1 MTRKPEIKSI
11 NCTSCGAGLDVL
23 GGGRVQVMVCGYCGS
38 ELDAQDNFAVLRKF
52 SEIERPVTPF
62 SIGMTGMI
70 EGIPFTIIGTLG
82 MMEKWKKRTWTWV
95 DHQVYS
101 QTHGYAYLT
110 VENGHLSFTRRYRG
124 MMRPAW
130 ISTLLV
136 ETAETPPRVEAPD
149 GTYTYF
155 ETSSNTITFIEG
167 EFNWKPQINAQ
178 TQNVS
183 MLSNAAMLN
192 FNQSATEAEVWRTQ
206 YQPAEEVYA
215 SFGITDPP
223 KPRGFNVLKPF
234 VTGRHQKFL
243 ASAAAIFAL
252 IAFVMSFTVFN
263 LSGRSTEAVHNF
275 NLDQLPQEIAFDV
288 IQKDRLARIG
298 LGANVSNSWAFI
310 GVNVTDPDD
319 VPVFESG
326 RTVERYSG
334 RDKDGAW
341 SEGRSTSELRF
352 IPRQTG
358 TYLVEVYVEEAET
371 WQREGAP
378 ITQVQVVTQEGVTN
392 GRWLQFVGLVFA
404 LFGLYHLLRSVLHWH
419 RRMQYGDWSDD

>member
-38 ELDAQDNFAVLRKF
+38 ELDAQDNFAVLRTF
-52 SEIERPVTPF
+52 SDLERPVSPF

-82 MMEKWKKRTWTWV
+82 MMEQWKKRTWTWV
-95 DHQVYS
+95 DHQLYS

-124 MMRPAW
+124 VTRPGW
-130 ISTLLV
+130 IGTLLV
-136 ETAETPPRVEAPD
+136 ETSETPPKVEAAD

-155 ETSSNTITFIEG
+155 ETSSSTITFVEG
-167 EFNWKPQINAQ
+167 EFNWTPQIGAQ
-178 TQNVS
+178 VVSVS
-183 MLSNAAMLN
+183 MLNNAAMLG
-192 FNQSATEAEVWRTQ
+192 FQEAATEEEIWRTH
-206 YQPAEEVYA
+206 YLPAEKVYA

-223 KPRGFNVLKPF
+223 KPKGFNVLKPY
-234 VTGRHQKFL
+234 VAGRHQKFL

-252 IAFVMSFTVFN
+252 IAFVMSFTAVS
-263 LSGRSTEAVHNF
+263 LSGRGTVEIHKF
-275 NLDQLPQEIAFDV
+275 DLDQLPQEIAFDV
-288 IQKDRLARIG
+288 SQKDRLARIR
-298 LGANVSNSWAFI
+298 LWANVDNSWAFI
-310 GVNVTDPDD
+310 GVGVTDPDD

-341 SEGRSTSELRF
+341 SEGRRTSELRF

-358 TYLVEVYVEEAET
+358 TYLVEVIVEEAET
-371 WQREGAP
+371 WQRTGSP
-378 ITQVQVVTQEGVTN
+378 LSQVQVVTQEGVTN

-404 LFGLYHLLRSVLHWH
+404 LFGLYHLLRPHLHWK
-419 RRMQYGDWSDD
+419 RRMKHGDWSDD